1 MTKQQTAVEW
11 LFNEL
16 DNILE
21 LYPSEW
27 EEVSKVVKQ
36 ANVMFEE
43 QMAMADKNGQDRNQ
57 YNHDLEYGGAEY
69 WDDEPLEFE
78 QWYNKT
84 YGGDK

>member
-1 MTKQQTAVEW
+1 MTAVEW
-11 LFNEL
+11 LG
-16 DNILE
+16 
-21 LYPSEW
+21 LYIKGITSLNCDEIIEQAIKMEW
-27 EEVSKVVKQ
+27 E
-36 ANVMFEE
+36 
-43 QMAMADKNGQDRNQ
+43 QMSMADKNGQDRNQ

>member
-1 MTKQQTAVEW
+1 MKKMTAAEW
-11 LFNEL
+11 LG
-16 DNILE
+16 
-21 LYPSEW
+21 LYIKGITSLNCDEIIEHAIKMEW
-27 EEVSKVVKQ
+27 E
-36 ANVMFEE
+36 
-43 QMAMADKNGQDRNQ
+43 QMSMADKNGQDRNQ